1 MQLFPFSFEFVCFSD
16 EELCKVYLEAIKY
29 LEVNCTYVRKLT
41 EIICMV
47 HGKPETLKGSVYSN
61 LL

>member
-1 MQLFPFSFEFVCFSD
+1 MQLFPLSFEFDCFSD
-16 EELCKVYLEAIKY
+16 EELCKVHLEVIEY
-29 LEVNCTYVRKLT
+29 LEVGCTYFRRLT

-47 HGKPETLKGSVYSN
+47 HGKCETLKGSVYSH